1 MSRDA
6 KLCPRCRQS
15 ELVYHTLARTG
26 DEYPVCANYPDC
38 GYVGDFEPE
47 RPKRRVPIRSA

>member
-1 MSRDA
+1 MSHSA
-6 KLCPRCRQS
+6 KLCPRCRQT

-38 GYVGDFEPE
+38 SYVGDFEPE
-47 RPKRRVPIRSA
+47 RPKRRVPARGA